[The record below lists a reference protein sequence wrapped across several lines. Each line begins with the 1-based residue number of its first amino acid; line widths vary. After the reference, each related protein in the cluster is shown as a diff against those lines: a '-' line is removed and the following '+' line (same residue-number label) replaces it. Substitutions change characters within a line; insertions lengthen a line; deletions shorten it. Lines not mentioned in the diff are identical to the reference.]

1 VLPMAKCIFCDLAG
15 KQTTTRILYEDEAVL
30 AFPDRYPLAP
40 VHVLIIPKKH
50 IASVTVVEPE
60 DEALM
65 GHLIMGAKKL
75 AEELGIA
82 RDGYKLLIR
91 AGSHGGQEISHL
103 HLHLI
108 GGAPLWEDIRPLTS
122 DGE

>member
-1 VLPMAKCIFCDLAG
+1 MAKCIFCDIAT
-15 KQTTTRILYEDEAVL
+15 KQTPTRILYEDDTVL

-50 IASVTVVEPE
+50 LASVTEVDPE

-65 GHLIMGAKKL
+65 GHLIMVAKRL

-82 RDGYKLLIR
+82 RRGYKLLIR

-108 GGAPLWEDIRPLTS
+108 GGAPLWEDIRPWTS

>member
-1 VLPMAKCIFCDLAG
+1 METCLFCEIAG
-15 KQTTTRILYEDEAVL
+15 KQTSTRILYEDDAVL

-40 VHVLIIPKKH
+40 VHVLLIPKKH
-50 IASVTVVEPE
+50 IASVTEVEPE

-65 GHLIMGAKKL
+65 GHLIVVAKKL
-75 AEELGIA
+75 AEELGIS

-91 AGSHGGQEISHL
+91 AGDHGGQEISHL

-108 GGAPLWEDIRPLTS
+108 GGAPLFEDIRPL
-122 DGE
+122 D

>member
-1 VLPMAKCIFCDLAG
+1 M
-15 KQTTTRILYEDEAVL
+15 
-30 AFPDRYPLAP
+30 
-40 VHVLIIPKKH
+40 HVLIIPQKH
-50 IASVTVVEPE
+50 IASVTAVEPE

-65 GHLIMGAKKL
+65 GHLIMVAKRL

-82 RDGYKLLIR
+82 RRGYKLLIR

-108 GGAPLWEDIRPLTS
+108 GGAPLWEEIRPWTS
-122 DGE
+122 GGE

>member
-1 VLPMAKCIFCDLAG
+1 MEQCIFCDIA
-15 KQTTTRILYEDEAVL
+15 KKKTAARILYEDKAVL

-50 IASVTVVEPE
+50 IASVTEVEPG

-65 GHLIMGAKKL
+65 GHLVMVAKKL
-75 AEELGIA
+75 AEDLGIA
-82 RDGYKLLIR
+82 RGGYKLLIR
-91 AGSHGGQEISHL
+91 AGSHGGQEVSHL

-108 GGAPLWEDIRPLTS
+108 GGAPLFEDIRPWT
-122 DGE
+122 G